1 MMDEPTSGAGTPA
14 DTQGGAVS
22 VEERD
27 EMLIEEEAA
36 GQEEL
41 AVTAPDVLADSL
53 GEYLRA
59 WWTRIRSGESGV
71 APVIAGLV
79 LIVIFFRIEQSTFL
93 SAGNLVNLFVQA
105 AVFILFAAA
114 ETYALLLSEIDLSV
128 GAVAGV
134 GAFVVAELIAPP
146 VNLVWWLGIAGGL
159 FVCAAIGV
167 FQGTL
172 ITRLHLPSFIV
183 TLGGLLGLQ
192 GVYIELA
199 NIDKT
204 AVGGVISIATN
215 SPVYNLVNANMSP
228 TLSWIV
234 LIVAVV
240 IYGAVSI
247 SGAARRRARGLSAPP
262 LSVVILKVVLAA
274 AGGVAIVII
283 CTVNRGAGLFHLNG
297 VPWVLLLVLLV
308 IGAWSFLLGRTKL
321 GRYIYAIGANPE
333 AARRAGLHAVR
344 LHRRPRGD
352 CIRIAAGIDGHQ
364 HRRRQFRAVCRGGG
378 GDRRHQPV
386 RRPRQD
392 ALRAAGRNCHRDG
405 VQRTGADGN
414 QRRRRR
420 HRHRDRADPR
430 GHGRL
435 PGTAPRR
442 HGHLTGAPGASGA
455 ATRPRRSC
463 RLGPGQCPRRWKPRR
478 PGEAPGPTVRRATRR
493 A

>member
-333 AARRAGLHAVR
+333 AARRAGINVARVRTAAFMLCSFTAGLAGLAYESRLGSIATNIDAGSFVLYAVAAAVIGGTS
-344 LHRRPRGD
+344 LFGGRGKMLYALLGG
-352 CIRIAAGIDGHQ
+352 IVIATVFNGLALMGISAAGVDIATAIVLILAVTVDSLV
-364 HRRRQFRAVCRGGG
+364 RRRGA
-378 GDRRHQPV
+378 
-386 RRPRQD
+386 
-392 ALRAAGRNCHRDG
+392 
-405 VQRTGADGN
+405 TGA
-414 QRRRRR
+414 
-420 HRHRDRADPR
+420 
-430 GHGRL
+430 
-435 PGTAPRR
+435 
-442 HGHLTGAPGASGA
+442 
-455 ATRPRRSC
+455 
-463 RLGPGQCPRRWKPRR
+463 
-478 PGEAPGPTVRRATRR
+478 V
-493 A
+493 